1 VLANRAAP
9 VELLEAQPTRPA
21 SSRRKDSV
29 MRQKSVM
36 NLDAGG
42 KAVTPRPP
50 SPATVA
56 FSKVLSRTWSLPRR
70 RNQVMIERDVRVP
83 MSDGTVLLADH
94 YLPVAVAAAAT
105 VLVRCPYGRRGP
117 FGVQNAQILAER
129 GHHVLIQSCR
139 GTFGS
144 GGTFEPM
151 RNEISDGHDTVA
163 WLREQSWFD
172 GRLATYG
179 ASYLGF
185 VQWALAMD
193 PPPEL
198 VAAIVHVGPHDFG
211 RVAYRHGVFD
221 LYNFLSWSDLIAHQE
236 STGMLRGMVRTFT
249 ADRRLRP
256 ALDRL
261 PVTAGARDLLGDHA
275 KWLDRW
281 LEHPQLTDPFWA
293 PLQCG
298 AALERIAVPVLLVG
312 GWQDLFIEQTLEQ
325 YRLLAGRG
333 VPTRLIVGPWTHLDV
348 ASKAGPAVVESLAW
362 LDRYA
367 GTGRSPETGEPGPE
381 NSVRVWVGGEGAGQW
396 RDIGGWPPSGTGTQR
411 WYLGARGA
419 LSARKPAAGP
429 DIQPARFRYDPAD
442 PTPSPGGALLSM
454 TAGTRDNRAVE
465 QRPDVLV
472 FSSEPLIE
480 PVEVVGDVAVELSVT
495 RDNPYADL
503 FVRLCDVDPRG
514 RSRNVCDGIVRL
526 TEQDPLSATVRV
538 SLFGAAHRFGPGHRL
553 RLQVAGGAH
562 PRFARNPGNGQV
574 DAAAEDLVPT
584 QYEIGLDPEALES
597 TSALLLP
604 VAG

>member
-1 VLANRAAP
+1 MSQQTAKTAPGQTLAARPLSPAA
-9 VELLEAQPTRPA
+9 AI
-21 SSRRKDSV
+21 
-29 MRQKSVM
+29 
-36 NLDAGG
+36 GG
-42 KAVTPRPP
+42 KVIAR
-50 SPATVA
+50 S
-56 FSKVLSRTWSLPRR
+56 WSLPPQ
-70 RNQVMIERDVRVP
+70 RNRVMVERDVRVP

-94 YLPVAVAAAAT
+94 YLPVAVASAAT

-117 FGVQNAQILAER
+117 FGLQTAQILAER
-129 GHHVLIQSCR
+129 GYHALLQSCR

-144 GGTFEPM
+144 GGAFEPM
-151 RNEISDGHDTVA
+151 RNEISDGHDTAA

-179 ASYLGF
+179 PSYLGF

-198 VAAIVHVGPHDFG
+198 VAAIVHVGPHDFS
-211 RVAYRHGVFD
+211 RVAYRNGVFD

-249 ADRRLRP
+249 AERRLRP

-261 PVTAGARDLLGDHA
+261 PVSAGAHDLLGDDA

-281 LEHPQLTDPFWA
+281 LEHPQLTDSFWA

-325 YRLLAGRG
+325 YRVLAGRG

-348 ASKAGPAVVESLAW
+348 ATKAGSAVVESLAW
-362 LDRYA
+362 LDRHA
-367 GTGRSPETGEPGPE
+367 GTGRAAPAPAAPDS
-381 NSVRVWVGGEGAGQW
+381 SVRIWVGGEGAEQW
-396 RDIGGWPPSGTGTQR
+396 RETTGWPPPRTAEQR
-411 WYLGARGA
+411 WYLGPHGMLGTAE
-419 LSARKPAAGP
+419 PAAAA
-429 DIQPARFRYDPAD
+429 DSVRFRYDPAD
-442 PTPSPGGALLSM
+442 PTPSVGGALLAV

-465 QRPDVLV
+465 QRSDVLV
-472 FSSEPLIE
+472 FSSEPLGQ
-480 PVEVVGDVAVELSVT
+480 PVEVIGDVAAELSVT

-503 FVRLCDVDPRG
+503 FVRLCDVGPRG
-514 RSRNVCDGIVRL
+514 RSLNVCDGIVRL
-526 TEQDPLSATVRV
+526 TEQDPLSGTVRV
-538 SLFGAAHRFGPGHRL
+538 SLSGAAHRFGPGHRL
-553 RLQVAGGAH
+553 RLQVSGGAH

-584 QYEIGLDPEALES
+584 QYDIGLTAEN
-597 TSALLLP
+597 TSVLLLP
-604 VAG
+604 VSG